1 VVQDVYLEA
10 TVLGLGTVM
19 VGGFE
24 ESAVRRALGVP
35 AGWEALALMPV
46 GRRK

>member
-1 VVQDVYLEA
+1 
-10 TVLGLGTVM
+10 VM
-19 VGGFE
+19 VGGFA

-35 AGWEALALMPV
+35 SGWEVLALMPV